1 MRNLTKIQ
9 MSALALRTISLVV
22 LGGSL
27 AILIPAGFAAETVP
41 SLFPADTRGFL
52 AVESIDELR
61 RHFEQTQIGQLV
73 KDPTLR
79 PFVEDLRRQILDRI
93 SGGQEQLGVSI
104 EQVAEM
110 ATGEV
115 GVGVVYPDQGERP
128 AIAAVITVTGRR
140 EKAEEVLK
148 NLGEDVKKRGGLLE
162 EIKAQGLTIRRLKLP
177 DKADGI
183 KGPELL
189 YSLDDEFLILA
200 SRQETI
206 EAVIG
211 LRKKKGPSL
220 AEVEAFSQI
229 MERCRRDL
237 PEGEKPQIRWFIE
250 PFGYAEAM
258 RAAAPAERRRQNRQ
272 LIERLKA
279 AGFGSLKGVG
289 GFVSFSAEGFELIH
303 RTFVYAPPPRE
314 KSAKMFDFPNG
325 DLFQLPAFIP
335 RDLAT
340 VGMGYCNILTGFD
353 NIGPVF
359 DQTIGEGEEGV
370 WADVLAS
377 LKEDP
382 NGPQIDLR
390 NEFFV
395 HFGEKVAMLTAYRLP
410 ITTTSERM
418 LIALEV
424 KNPEGAMKGL
434 EKMFQNEPR
443 FRKREHKGK
452 VIWEGIPEDKEKKAV
467 PRIELGGVPGVG
479 ESSRPE
485 TSETEP
491 LFPNASLT
499 VHQGYLLIAS
509 HYDYL
514 TEILELESDRETIA
528 RNPDFMEVMETI
540 DKLGG
545 KQACWRAFSL
555 TDEEYRPTYELIR
568 QGKMPESETM
578 LGRILNTILAPPE
591 KGAVRKQRIDGSK
604 LPEYEVVRRHLGPAG
619 LFVITEDDGW
629 FIKGF
634 TLTKK

>member
-1 MRNLTKIQ
+1 MGVI
-9 MSALALRTISLVV
+9 AW
-22 LGGSL
+22 GL
-27 AILIPAGFAAETVP
+27 AILLSEGFAAQPVQT
-41 SLFPADTRGFL
+41 LFPSDTQGFL
-52 AVESIDELR
+52 AVQSIEELR
-61 RHFEQTQIGQLV
+61 QHFEQTQIGQLV
-73 KDPTLR
+73 RDPTLR
-79 PFVEDLRRQILDRI
+79 PFVEDLRRQILERI
-93 SGGQEQLGVSI
+93 SGGQEQLGI
-104 EQVAEM
+104 TLEQVAEM

-115 GVGVVYPDQGERP
+115 AVGVIYAQKSEQP
-128 AIAAVITVTGRR
+128 AIGAVITVTGRR

-148 NLGEDVKKRGGLLE
+148 NLAEDVKKRGGVTE
-162 EIKAQGLTIRRLKLP
+162 EMKIQGLTVRRLKLP
-177 DKADGI
+177 DKPEGT

-189 YSLDDEFLILA
+189 YCLDDELLILA
-200 SRQETI
+200 SRRETI
-206 EAVIG
+206 EGMIG
-211 LRKKKGPSL
+211 LRKKSGASL
-220 AEVEAFSQI
+220 ADVEAFSRI
-229 MERCRRDL
+229 MERCQRDL
-237 PEGEKPQIRWFIE
+237 PEGETPQIRWFIE
-250 PFGYAEAM
+250 PFGYAEAI
-258 RAAAPAERRRQNRQ
+258 RAAAPSERRRQSRQ

-279 AGFGSLKGVG
+279 AGFSSLKGVG

-370 WADVLAS
+370 WADVLES

-390 NEFFV
+390 NEFFA
-395 HFGEKVAMLTAYRLP
+395 HFGEKVAVLSAYRLP

-418 LIALEV
+418 LIAVEV

-452 VIWEGIPEDKEKKAV
+452 LIWEGIPEDKEKKSV

-479 ESSRPE
+479 ESARPD
-485 TSETEP
+485 TSESEP

-514 TEILELESDRETIA
+514 TEILDLESERETIA
-528 RNPDFMEVMETI
+528 RNPDFIEVMETI
-540 DKLGG
+540 EKLGG

-578 LGRILNTILAPPE
+578 LGRVLNTVLAPPE

-619 LFVITEDDGW
+619 LFVITESDGW
-629 FIKGF
+629 FVKGF